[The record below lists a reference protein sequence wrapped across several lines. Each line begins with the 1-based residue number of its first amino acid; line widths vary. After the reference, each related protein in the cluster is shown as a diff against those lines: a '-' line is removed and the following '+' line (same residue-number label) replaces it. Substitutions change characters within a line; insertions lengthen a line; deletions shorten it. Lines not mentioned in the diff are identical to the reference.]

1 MFEEDYIIRTI
12 KEMVRA
18 LLKLV
23 CVVDTESPKDTLLE
37 AEQSREFWEMLK
49 NSIDVGGINVAENQ
63 LSCYIGS
70 GGKDAFKIA
79 LLFYSYLNEKDNNY
93 LEENNYTRE
102 EIRTGLQAVASGYGL
117 DGLADIF

>member
-12 KEMVRA
+12 KEMVRT
-18 LLKLV
+18 LLKLL
-23 CVVDTESPKDTLLE
+23 CGVDTESPKDTLLE
-37 AEQSREFWEMLK
+37 EEQSRGFWKMLK
-49 NSIDVGGINVAENQ
+49 NSIDVGDINIAENQ

-79 LLFYSYLNEKDNNY
+79 ILFYSYLNEKEDNY
-93 LEENNYTRE
+93 LEENDYTRE
-102 EIRTGLQAVASGYGL
+102 EIKTGLQAVASKYGL

>member
-23 CVVDTESPKDTLLE
+23 CGVDTELPKDTLLE

-79 LLFYSYLNEKDNNY
+79 LLFYSYLNEKDDNY

>member
-23 CVVDTESPKDTLLE
+23 CGVDTESPKDTLLE
-37 AEQSREFWEMLK
+37 EEQSRECWEMLK
-49 NSIDVGGINVAENQ
+49 NSIDVGDINVAENQ
-63 LSCYIGS
+63 LSCYIRS
-70 GGKDAFKIA
+70 GEKDAFKIA
-79 LLFYSYLNEKDNNY
+79 LLFYSYLNEKDDNY
-93 LEENNYTRE
+93 LEENDYTRE
-102 EIRTGLQAVASGYGL
+102 KIRTGLQTVASGYGL

>member
-23 CVVDTESPKDTLLE
+23 CGVDTESPKDTLLE
-37 AEQSREFWEMLK
+37 EEQSRECWEMLK
-49 NSIDVGGINVAENQ
+49 NSIDVGDINVAENQ
-63 LSCYIGS
+63 LSCYIRS
-70 GGKDAFKIA
+70 GEKDAFKIA
-79 LLFYSYLNEKDNNY
+79 LLFYSYLNEKDDNY
-93 LEENNYTRE
+93 LEENDYTRE
-102 EIRTGLQAVASGYGL
+102 KIRTGLQAVASGYGL